1 MLYLRIKD
9 LEMKI
14 INLQDLCDNL
24 NRIIGELKNFEQPT
38 QNNLNNKLIYKQ
50 NLNEYINNITKNNL
64 ATGFV
69 CNNNE

>member
-1 MLYLRIKD
+1 
-9 LEMKI
+9 MKI